1 MKNDL
6 LGGAMRRA
14 NGTRESLERMSAVV
28 MRRPP
33 SVLSMASTDLLDEV
47 LGWFG
52 GMRED
57 NGAWI
62 GPTGLRVGA
71 CMPLGGCGEAGWHRW
86 QMPGRDGITR
96 RRIMDRDAPWVSLS
110 PSGVLHWCRHHRYER
125 VLVGGLLAR
134 CGYLADHVLRGS
146 VAIQVG
152 AL

>member
-6 LGGAMRRA
+6 LSGAMRRV
-14 NGTRESLERMSAVV
+14 NGKRESLERMSGVV
-28 MRRPP
+28 ARGPQ
-33 SVLSMASTDLLDEV
+33 SVVTMASADLLDEV

-52 GMRED
+52 GTRED

-71 CMPLGGCGEAGWHRW
+71 CMPLGGGGEAGWHRW

-96 RRIMDRDAPWVSLS
+96 GRIVDRDAPWVSLS
-110 PSGVLHWCRHHRYER
+110 PSGVLHWCRRDRCER
-125 VLVGGLLAR
+125 VSFGGLLAR
-134 CGYLADHVLRGS
+134 CGYLADHVLRGRI
-146 VAIQVG
+146 AIQVG